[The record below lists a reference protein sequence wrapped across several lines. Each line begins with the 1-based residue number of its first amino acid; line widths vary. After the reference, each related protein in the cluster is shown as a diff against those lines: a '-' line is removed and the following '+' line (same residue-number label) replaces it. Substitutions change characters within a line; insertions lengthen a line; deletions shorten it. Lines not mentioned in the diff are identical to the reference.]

1 MDGVHD
7 LGGMHGFGPVE
18 REPDEPTFHES
29 WEAAMYAINR
39 AGLGRGLYNL
49 DEFRHGVE
57 RMDPAHYLRSG
68 YYEHW
73 LEGVARVLI
82 EKGVIGREE
91 LAARTE
97 FFTARPDAPA
107 AAAVPAMPSGPPPA
121 LKWFAA
127 PSERPAT
134 ALPRFAVGDP
144 VVTRNIHP
152 TGHTRL
158 PRYARGK
165 RGVVHRQHGTHVFPD
180 TNAHGQGEQPQA
192 LYSVRFDARELWGP
206 SAEPNQYV
214 YIDLWEPYLEP
225 GAPRG

>member
-18 REPDEPTFHES
+18 REANEPAFHEP
-29 WEAAMYAINR
+29 WEAAVYAIMR
-39 AGLGRGLYNL
+39 ASLGTGQYTL

-73 LEGVARVLI
+73 LDGIARVLI
-82 EKGVIGREE
+82 EKGVVSGDE
-91 LAARTE
+91 LAARTA
-97 FFTARPDAPA
+97 FFAERPDAPA
-107 AAAVPAMPSGPPPA
+107 SAAVRAMPATPA
-121 LKWFAA
+121 PRIKWMA
-127 PSERPAT
+127 PDSERPVTKA
-134 ALPRFAVGDP
+134 PRFAVGET

-165 RGVVHRQHGTHVFPD
+165 HGVIHRQHGTHVFPD
-180 TNAHGQGEQPQA
+180 SNAHGGGEQPQA

-206 SAEPNQYV
+206 AAEPNQHV

>member
-18 REPDEPTFHES
+18 REVNEPAFHER
-29 WEAAMYAINR
+29 WEAAVYAIMR
-39 AGLGRGLYNL
+39 ASLGTGQYTL

-73 LEGVARVLI
+73 LDGIARVLI
-82 EKGVIGREE
+82 EKGVVSGDE
-91 LAARTE
+91 LAARTA
-97 FFTARPDAPA
+97 FFAERPDAPA
-107 AAAVPAMPSGPPPA
+107 SAAVRVMPATPA
-121 LKWFAA
+121 PRIKWMA
-127 PSERPAT
+127 PDSERPAT
-134 ALPRFAVGDP
+134 KPPRFAVGEI
-144 VVTRNIHP
+144 VVTCNIHP

-165 RGVVHRQHGTHVFPD
+165 HGVIHRQHGTHVFPD
-180 TNAHGQGEQPQA
+180 SNAHGGGEQPQA

-206 SAEPNQYV
+206 AAEPNQHV